1 VLSRPLLSSPKP
13 TSRFLTTRALL
24 PARPVVSTVSFQRRF
39 NSEEAQK
46 ENEEESSSAVAEPV
60 EDAAEPVEDAAQP
73 APEPVVENNTTETAA
88 GQAPQTPFSPGSWQ
102 IEPNNNVYVGNLFFE
117 AKEDDLKEFFSK
129 YGEVA
134 EVKMV
139 NDIRGYSKGYVF
151 FCFI

>member
-13 TSRFLTTRALL
+13 TSRFLTTRAFL

-39 NSEEAQK
+39 NSEEARK
-46 ENEEESSSAVAEPV
+46 ENEENSSSAVAEPV
-60 EDAAEPVEDAAQP
+60 EDAAEP
-73 APEPVVENNTTETAA
+73 APEPVAESNTTETAA

-117 AKEDDLKEFFSK
+117 AKEDDLREFFSK